1 MQVNYFQVGWV
12 SYSSMPSGTG
22 STKKYNSYDVPGLTA
37 QTVDATHYFE
47 YSNKKVTKCTG
58 SAKIGGLGLATFK
71 TTYAELEKYGNGSVY
86 NYYSVVKGD
95 LGYYISVG
103 GVNVG
108 IYEDLELTYCL
119 YKGTCT

>member
-108 IYEDLELTYCL
+108 I
-119 YKGTCT
+119 